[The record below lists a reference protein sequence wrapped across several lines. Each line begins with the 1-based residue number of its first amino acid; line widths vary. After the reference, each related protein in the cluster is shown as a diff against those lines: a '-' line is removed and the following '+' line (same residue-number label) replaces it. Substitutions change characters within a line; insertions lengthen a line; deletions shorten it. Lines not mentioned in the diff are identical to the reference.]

1 MKLRQRRKDSLRAI
15 QSSQKS
21 MRSGKVL
28 KQVWLMMVSIDVGET
43 FIIPSQKR
51 PEASMS
57 QLPQLWE
64 RNTDVGKQGHLA
76 GTG

>member
-1 MKLRQRRKDSLRAI
+1 
-15 QSSQKS
+15 

-28 KQVWLMMVSIDVGET
+28 KQVWLMMVSIDVGEI

-64 RNTDVGKQGHLA
+64 EEEYRSWESGTPGRNRLSMTSCF
-76 GTG
+76 